1 MKDHR
6 FFGLALLLAP
16 LFVVSIFTP
25 GTRTNQGNYPQPT
38 TSVPLI
44 STVTPASEG
53 EEVSDTTS
61 PITILTEETT
71 TTRAVKVDLRD
82 NRVQVLAMLA
92 NEDENSNGSGHQ
104 SLESMK
110 DRLANE
116 SESYNEWV
124 IIGADPG
131 DGGCPADTNCTQGLT
146 CISGECPPQWD
157 LYGDRWKDQGNIGF
171 TAFNLPQIS
180 VGDSQTEAHRFMTV
194 GGRPRVLWY
203 GDGKTEG
210 PTCDPTYNSSDGTTT
225 FTLPGEPKE
234 VFDGDVRS
242 WCTNEGPVG
251 VVGYSADRQHLYL
264 AVSTGGQTIT
274 ELAQWL
280 KEQGAAEVL
289 RLNGGNTTGLYYQV
303 NDNDTV
309 LVGNGSSPLA
319 SALAIRVRKLSP
331 PDPPEGTPYTLSR
344 GDALTLKV
352 VSAWPQGETL
362 SAGEPVYPIVE
373 IETNGRQ
380 FDCSQSILDNLNKGY
395 PPLKCE
401 PDGRNRYRFVAEEP
415 MGIVSKSESIV
426 GTTAVEA
433 EESTSRWQIWQ
444 RQEYIGPTVELWY
457 AQAQST
463 GIIPDNEG
471 VFLCPGTTD
480 NDCIRFTD
488 DENNLTRRN
497 INDDAASI
505 KIEGNWEVVLY
516 TEPYYKG
523 EHQVFSEDTSDLGGM
538 SDKAS
543 SLRVR
548 RTGENF
554 ARVSFYTEHNQQG
567 QAWHSDRDIANFSHW
582 FSEAS
587 LPSFKEVCAQDGHQL
602 ILFGNPIYREI
613 TKTVEKAHCDNITGS
628 PASVRA
634 CSNACPPTPAPPT
647 LQGPEDGATFF
658 RDEPLTFSWENTG
671 APGYEVEVSGGVY
684 KSLAER
690 SGWISHNNWERTFL
704 PSSNP
709 YSWNVRAYNGFGES
723 EYSSERTFTVINETP
738 TPSPTP
744 TPGNEPVLSIPRRIT
759 GGALGGQVTIP
770 VEFDPVSRDDISGQ
784 IFSVDYDEQSF
795 TFSPE
800 DSDNNGIPDAI
811 TFSDDVPAD
820 FTRTVFVDED
830 DTDGELDFS
839 LSNRLQSSLTL
850 SKMTIA
856 EITFEIKPDVTASE
870 IAVGFSKNPVASSG
884 SSSGQSISTQTED
897 GSVLLAVPELSLD
910 TNVKAHPGEFIGV
923 KLFLKNTNEDL
934 NCLKFSLNYDSNLLF
949 ISTEPSVNIQFQN
962 ISGFEGTAT
971 VDKTRIDRKV
981 DITISQTKPTAS
993 LPTGENDEK
1002 TTIAVITFSVIADV
1016 SIHDLPL
1023 PIPIHISDIPA
1034 PLVCGESTST
1044 LLPVRGED
1052 GGVVIIPPYFLYLP
1066 IVIVQRDS
1074 LNQLDVTF
1082 PGALSGF
1089 PSP

>member
-25 GTRTNQGNYPQPT
+25 GTKTNQGNYPQPT
-38 TSVPLI
+38 TSIPLI
-44 STVTPASEG
+44 STVTPANEG

-71 TTRAVKVDLRD
+71 NTRAVKVDLRD
-82 NRVQVLAMLA
+82 NRVQVRAMLA
-92 NEDENSNGSGHQ
+92 NEDENGKGRGYQ

-116 SESYNEWV
+116 SESYSEWV

-131 DGGCPADTNCTQGLT
+131 GGGCPADTNCTQGLT
-146 CISGECPPQWD
+146 CISGKCQWD

-194 GGRPRVLWY
+194 GGGPRVLWY

-210 PTCDPTYNSSDGTTT
+210 PTCTPTYNSNEGTTT
-225 FTLPGEPKE
+225 FTLTGEPEE

-289 RLNGGNTTGLYYQV
+289 RLNGGNATGLYYKKS
-303 NDNDTV
+303 NDSSL

-319 SALAIRVRKLSP
+319 SALAVRVFNSPQGPPPVLSE
-331 PDPPEGTPYTLSR
+331 EGT
-344 GDALTLKV
+344 LTLRI

-362 SAGEPVYPIVE
+362 SAGELVYPVVE
-373 IETNGRQ
+373 IETDGRQ

-433 EESTSRWQIWQ
+433 EETTSRWRIWQ
-444 RQEYIGPTVELWY
+444 QQEYIGPTVELWY

-463 GIIPDNEG
+463 GDIPDNEG
-471 VFLCPGTTD
+471 VFLCPGT

-488 DENNLTRRN
+488 DENDLTRKN
-497 INDDAASI
+497 INDAAESI

-523 EHQVFSEDTSDLGGM
+523 EHQVFSENTSDLGDI
-538 SDKAS
+538 SNNAS

-548 RTGENF
+548 RTTKNF
-554 ARVSFYTEHNQQG
+554 AHVSFYTKPDKQG
-567 QAWHSDRDIANFSHW
+567 VAWHSDRDIANISHW
-582 FSEAS
+582 FPEGDST
-587 LPSFKEVCAQDGHQL
+587 SFK
-602 ILFGNPIYREI
+602 
-613 TKTVEKAHCDNITGS
+613 
-628 PASVRA
+628 SVRA
-634 CSNACPPTPAPPT
+634 GDNHEVVLFDNPMYRERAQMVQKGEDVNITDTPDSVRVCPNVCPPTPGPPM

-658 RDEPLTFSWENTG
+658 RDEPITFSWNAN
-671 APGYEVEVSGGVY
+671 APEYEIVVEKGVY
-684 KSLAER
+684 QSRNKTIS
-690 SGWISHNNWERTFL
+690 SGWISQNSWEQTFI

-709 YSWNVRAYNGFGES
+709 YSWKVRCSNGFGES
-723 EYSSERTFTVINETP
+723 ESSSERTFTVSNETL

-759 GGALGGQVTIP
+759 GGAPGGQVTVPIEFNP
-770 VEFDPVSRDDISGQ
+770 VERDDISSL
-784 IFSVDYDEQSF
+784 IFSLDYDEQSF
-795 TFSPE
+795 TFSPT
-800 DSDNNGIPDAI
+800 DSDSDGIPDAI
-811 TFSDDVPAD
+811 SFSDDVPAD

-839 LSNRLQSSLTL
+839 LSNRLRSPLAT

-870 IAVGFSKNPVASSG
+870 IAVGFSQKPGASSG
-884 SSSGQSISTQTED
+884 SSSGRSISTQTED
-897 GSVLLAVPELSLD
+897 GSVLLAVPIISLD
-910 TNVKAHPGEFIGV
+910 TNVKAHSGEFIDV
-923 KLFLKNTNEDL
+923 ALFLKNTDKDL
-934 NCLKFSLNYDSNLLF
+934 SCLKFSLDYDSNLLF
-949 ISTEPSVNIQFQN
+949 IRTKPSVNIQFQN
-962 ISGFEGTAT
+962 IPGFKGTAN
-971 VDKTRIDRKV
+971 VDQTRINRKV
-981 DITISQTKPTAS
+981 NITISQIKPNTS
-993 LPTGENDEK
+993 LPTGEK
-1002 TTIAVITFSVIADV
+1002 IPIAVITFSVIADV
-1016 SIHDLPL
+1016 PIHDLPL
-1023 PIPIHISDIPA
+1023 PIPIHISEIPA
-1034 PLVCGESTST
+1034 PLVCGESTTT

-1052 GGVVIIPPYFLYLP
+1052 GGMTIIPYVLYLP
-1066 IVIVQRDS
+1066 IVMK
-1074 LNQLDVTF
+1074 
-1082 PGALSGF
+1082 
-1089 PSP
+1089 